1 MWESVSWRAKTQIIK
16 QILFIISMLMHSYNG
31 KDVSGCAI
39 LAHIITLFKDC
50 KQCGVSSA
58 QTESLLY
65 KVTEALDSFSL
76 LLPVKVQ

>member
-1 MWESVSWRAKTQIIK
+1 MKGYENLLAREQNSQIIK

-31 KDVSGCAI
+31 KHVSGCTDI

-58 QTESLLY
+58 QKESLLY
-65 KVTEALDSFSL
+65 KVTEALRVFHFFL
-76 LLPVKVQ
+76 

>member
-1 MWESVSWRAKTQIIK
+1 MKGYENLLAREQNSQIIK

-31 KDVSGCAI
+31 KDVSGCADI

-58 QTESLLY
+58 QKLLY
-65 KVTEALDSFSL
+65 KVTEALRVFHFFL
-76 LLPVKVQ
+76 